1 MKFKTLW
8 TTFIKYKPLWN
19 IIKTY
24 VLKWAVLLCFGSS
37 EQRSLF
43 CLPLSFLPF
52 LPSFLP
58 HPSFFLLCLQLFLC
72 TNFPPY
78 SPWSCLI
85 PSIFLIFYFLILI
98 FSWVYCDKPLKYFI
112 LKYFKEVCTFHVL
125 SLSFHWLCKPFN
137 WFFLLPHQ
145 YAYQWCSML
154 PKCIDIFFCF
164 ISLSGV
170 FDTFPFIKRLSSFAF
185 EDTTVFSSSLFFC
198 HLLLQIFFFLIQ
210 K

>member
-1 MKFKTLW
+1 MGSSSVLW
-8 TTFIKYKPLWN
+8 ILRAK
-19 IIKTY
+19 
-24 VLKWAVLLCFGSS
+24 VLLILPSS
-37 EQRSLF
+37 V
-43 CLPLSFLPF
+43 LPF
-52 LPSFLP
+52 LPSLLP

-72 TNFPPY
+72 TNFSPY

-145 YAYQWCSML
+145 YAYRWCSML

-164 ISLSGV
+164 TSLSGV

-198 HLLLQIFFFLIQ
+198 HLLPQIFFFLIQ